1 MASSKPIFK
10 MLYLTL
16 DANFGEQQAQI
27 LRNVVLYSE
36 ERCAS
41 LLKYT
46 EKRQGKK
53 IIFAVKT
60 SLSPES
66 FAAFAADK
74 IRATNNSLIYGLWND
89 GSAAAICFHNL
100 ADLTDQQS
108 WTNRTWVF
116 DTQSD
121 VFVSSCEADCLTRHK
136 LNKED
141 LLIF

>member
-1 MASSKPIFK
+1 

-16 DANFGEQQAQI
+16 DANFGEQQAAVI
-27 LRNVVLYSE
+27 RNIVLYSK

-41 LLKYT
+41 LFKYT
-46 EKRQGKK
+46 EKQQGNK
-53 IIFAVKT
+53 IVFVVKT
-60 SLSPES
+60 SKSPEG
-66 FAAFAADK
+66 FAAFAADQIK
-74 IRATNNSLIYGLWND
+74 NTNHSLLYGLWND
-89 GSAAAICFHNL
+89 GSAAAICFKNL

-108 WTNRTWVF
+108 WMNRSWVF

-121 VFVSSCEADCLTRHK
+121 VFISSCEDDRITRHK